1 MAQTET
7 ENQPEKVRDA
17 LKAGHLYYMQ
27 DLTMEAIAH
36 EMHTSRSSVSRLLS
50 YARAS
55 GLVTIQI
62 ATPHEGATR
71 IQQDIHER
79 YGIAAH
85 IVPMPGAI
93 SDVDRLERVA
103 ISSARILDRFI
114 DSNMTV
120 GLAWGSTMSALSRH
134 LIPKDLHNVEFVQLN
149 LPEREKST
157 TTTHA

>member
-1 MAQTET
+1 MPQPDTEHL
-7 ENQPEKVRDA
+7 PDKVRDA

-62 ATPHEGATR
+62 AEPHEGASR
-71 IQQDIHER
+71 IQQTIHER

-85 IVPMPGAI
+85 IVPMPSAI
-93 SDVDRLERVA
+93 RTAPL
-103 ISSARILDRFI
+103 
-114 DSNMTV
+114 
-120 GLAWGSTMSALSRH
+120 
-134 LIPKDLHNVEFVQLN
+134 
-149 LPEREKST
+149 
-157 TTTHA
+157 